1 MEKTLSQMNTVNFAS
16 GVCLVVMAAIV
27 LVGLYAT
34 KKGRPKLIVG
44 SVILAALGGLA
55 WACLPVIWDKI
66 ANFFA
71 NIFSLSLTSIAIF
84 ILVVVV
90 VIEYVSSLTKK
101 SSNDAVN
108 ASNQNDFS
116 DQEDGSE
123 N

>member
-71 NIFSLSLTSIAIF
+71 DIISLSFASIAIF
-84 ILVVVV
+84 ILAI
-90 VIEYVSSLTKK
+90 VIATEYIFSLTQK
-101 SSNDAVN
+101 SANDAVN
-108 ASNQNDFS
+108 ASNQNNFS
-116 DQEDGSE
+116 DQEDDSE
-123 N
+123 D

>member
-71 NIFSLSLTSIAIF
+71 DIISLSFASIAIF
-84 ILVVVV
+84 ILAI
-90 VIEYVSSLTKK
+90 VIATEYIFSLTQK
-101 SSNDAVN
+101 SANDAVN
-108 ASNQNDFS
+108 ASNQNNFS
-116 DQEDGSE
+116 DREDDSE
-123 N
+123 D

>member
-71 NIFSLSLTSIAIF
+71 DIISLSFASIAIF
-84 ILVVVV
+84 ILAI
-90 VIEYVSSLTKK
+90 VIATEYIFSLTQK
-101 SSNDAVN
+101 SANDAVN

-116 DQEDGSE
+116 DQEDESE
-123 N
+123 D

>member
-71 NIFSLSLTSIAIF
+71 NIFSLSFTSVAIF

-116 DQEDGSE
+116 ESE
-123 N
+123 YDSKD

>member
-16 GVCLVVMAAIV
+16 GVCLVVMALLV
-27 LVGLYAT
+27 LIGFYAA
-34 KKGRPKLIVG
+34 KKGSPKLIIASLV
-44 SVILAALGGLA
+44 LAVLGGLA

-71 NIFSLSLTSIAIF
+71 NIFSLSFTSVAIF

-116 DQEDGSE
+116 ESE
-123 N
+123 HDSKD

>member
-71 NIFSLSLTSIAIF
+71 DIISLSFASIAIF
-84 ILVVVV
+84 ILAI
-90 VIEYVSSLTKK
+90 VIATEYIFSLTQK
-101 SSNDAVN
+101 SANDAVN
-108 ASNQNDFS
+108 SSNQNDFS
-116 DQEDGSE
+116 ESE
-123 N
+123 YDSKD